1 MILCTVKTTIYQYR
15 DGCYVVTGDMKH
27 EMCLKCSD
35 NWKEQFYSVNSEAV
49 CVFKA
54 KEKAV
59 AINPRTGH
67 AFITLP
73 KVHLPETL

>member
-1 MILCTVKTTIYQYR
+1 MILWTVKTTIYQYR

-35 NWKEQFYSVNSEAV
+35 NWKEQFYCVNSEVA
-49 CVFKA
+49 CGFKA
-54 KEKAV
+54 TKKPA
-59 AINPRTGH
+59 AINPRTAH

-73 KVHLPETL
+73 KIQLPETL